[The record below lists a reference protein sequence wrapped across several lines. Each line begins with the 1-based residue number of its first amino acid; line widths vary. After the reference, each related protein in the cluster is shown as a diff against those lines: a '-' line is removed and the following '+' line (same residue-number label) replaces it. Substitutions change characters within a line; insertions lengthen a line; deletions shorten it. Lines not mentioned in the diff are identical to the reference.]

1 MRLIAVLAFA
11 LLAKRP
17 DVPAPGG
24 FWKPL
29 PAAKHGD
36 WRYHYPEE
44 GQTFGEYKA
53 AQPTRGTATR
63 KRIYVQP
70 WLTRAPRDADLLQRI
85 RTMLAAS
92 FGRETVLLDP
102 QPMPA
107 RAWNAKRRQFAVFG
121 LAARLAARLPQDGLF
136 VLAVT
141 DRDIF
146 MGDFDYALGWG
157 SLELRVA
164 VMSTL
169 RVDVGPDTEKRRRR
183 VLSLALHEASHALSL
198 RHCTFFRCLMNGAQS
213 RGATDSR
220 PVLLCPVCRSKLCWN
235 LDLQP
240 LTRYR
245 ELARAWESVGLP
257 EEASRSR
264 NAARQPRK

>member
-121 LAARLAARLPQDGLF
+121 LAARLAARRPQDGLF
-136 VLAVT
+136 VVAGPGRVKTTRTEHSFWCRFRHLKQS
-141 DRDIF
+141 DRNT
-146 MGDFDYALGWG
+146 
-157 SLELRVA
+157 VHTC
-164 VMSTL
+164 ST
-169 RVDVGPDTEKRRRR
+169 
-183 VLSLALHEASHALSL
+183 VLH
-198 RHCTFFRCLMNGAQS
+198 F
-213 RGATDSR
+213 
-220 PVLLCPVCRSKLCWN
+220 
-235 LDLQP
+235 
-240 LTRYR
+240 
-245 ELARAWESVGLP
+245 
-257 EEASRSR
+257 
-264 NAARQPRK
+264 